1 MITNVKA
8 YQNKKNDLRLDIK
21 MFWEKWWW
29 DFWKI
34 YDLYVESGIEFE
46 FTLFE

>member
-1 MITNVKA
+1 MITNVKG
-8 YQNKKNDLRLDIK
+8 YQNRKISQIGDKNVKKK
-21 MFWEKWWW
+21 CWW

-34 YDLYVESGIEFE
+34 YDLYVESEIDFE